1 MARKRNAL
9 GLRRVANLLFLFLF
23 FPFLAEE
30 LLVPLA
36 LVLRDGGCPLFFPF
50 LHRSSGAAES
60 WSRVLIYRGSEL
72 HGLQFG
78 T

>member
-1 MARKRNAL
+1 ML
-9 GLRRVANLLFLFLF
+9 SVFVVLRLCCSCSSF

>member
-36 LVLRDGGCPLFFPF
+36 LVLRDGGCPLFFRFPVV
-50 LHRSSGAAES
+50 LPVPP
-60 WSRVLIYRGSEL
+60 RVGVVS
-72 HGLQFG
+72 
-78 T
+78 